1 MRPSPASA
9 RTSPS
14 LLLQRQRCDGDSRR
28 WRTVLRVPPDR
39 LMLAARLVEVAGA
52 IDAGLRW
59 RLTPDEAGESYL
71 WEQGRWISQ
80 RR

>member
-1 MRPSPASA
+1 MKPSGACSHS
-9 RTSPS
+9 T

-39 LMLAARLVEVAGA
+39 LMLAARLVEMASA

-59 RLTPDEAGESYL
+59 RLAPDEPGEGYL